1 MTNCCS
7 FSRFGAERAV
17 PDDGRGVAR
26 LVNEQRGIPMND
38 NPQTARLRK
47 LEAKVA
53 EEKGLSAETLQRLV
67 GKVEEHSEMQRAHGL
82 LQDLHRIL
90 QDDIR
95 VGQFGLS

>member
-1 MTNCCS
+1 
-7 FSRFGAERAV
+7 
-17 PDDGRGVAR
+17 
-26 LVNEQRGIPMND
+26 MND
-38 NPQTARLRK
+38 TRQTARLRK

-67 GKVEEHSEMQRAHGL
+67 GKVEEYSEMQRAHGL
-82 LQDLHRIL
+82 QQDLQRIL